1 MCVSFTCYCSES
13 LILPSS
19 DQLDIDQYY
28 ASLAASAAPSTQDT
42 PANPDLGSDFGE
54 EEDVKPSTEYLDSLN
69 EYRKRSRSREDEGT
83 GSTSKLPRMN
93 GDANHNGFPPAV
105 TPLENG
111 MEESQGSGNIDPHDD
126 PLVYGNFRL
135 RFYGCCANVTIAVNG
150 EPVPFSQVTEEH
162 QELMTPEE
170 YMAYY
175 EVATARS

>member
-1 MCVSFTCYCSES
+1 MRFWSH
-13 LILPSS
+13 L
-19 DQLDIDQYY
+19 LDIDQYY

-54 EEDVKPSTEYLDSLN
+54 EEDVKPSIEYLDSLN
-69 EYRKRSRSREDEGT
+69 EYRKRSRSREDEGA

-93 GDANHNGFPPAV
+93 GGSDHNGFPPAV

-111 MEESQGSGNIDPHDD
+111 MVEGHGNVDSHDD
-126 PLVYGNFRL
+126 PLVYGNIRC
-135 RFYGCCANVTIAVNG
+135 RFCGYRANVTIAVNG
-150 EPVPFSQVTEEH
+150 DPVPFSQVTEEH